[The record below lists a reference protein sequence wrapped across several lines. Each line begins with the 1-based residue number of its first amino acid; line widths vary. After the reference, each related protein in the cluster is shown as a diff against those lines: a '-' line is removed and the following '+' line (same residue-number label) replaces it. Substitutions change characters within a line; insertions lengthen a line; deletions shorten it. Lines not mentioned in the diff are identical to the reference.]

1 MKKIPLFFLLAGALL
16 AQPAP
21 EPTLDQ
27 IKQLA
32 TIMRQQRDSLSQQL
46 LDTQSQLQL
55 VAQENEKLKKEVAD
69 LTTKVAELTP
79 KKP

>member
-1 MKKIPLFFLLAGALL
+1 
-16 AQPAP
+16 
-21 EPTLDQ
+21 
-27 IKQLA
+27 
-32 TIMRQQRDSLSQQL
+32 MRQQRDSLSQQL